1 MHLPYNIHQNIEKEG
16 NPMNIIRTKVVELE
30 MIPAVAY
37 KIKLKSGGSGIKMHR
52 TDQDMTVFAEVDKR
66 TGDIIISGKI
76 DEALFPYPAFDEA
89 MDTLAGL
96 PYSAR
101 GKVKIMVSDDVEDD
115 EVCTDNADEVPT
127 ACKMLESDEFKA
139 LVDRFSD
146 ETGKLNYALMN
157 KQFMQFAQSSR
168 VVGDMIGKR
177 ESENDIRMFILK
189 NRAAHLA
196 NKREHLSD
204 DEAKALLEAL
214 NEINPRSA
222 FKELN
227 LYLRKRMAR

>member
-1 MHLPYNIHQNIEKEG
+1 
-16 NPMNIIRTKVVELE
+16 MNIIRTKVVELE
-30 MIPAVAY
+30 IIPAVVY

-52 TDQDMTVFAEVDKR
+52 TDQDATYFAEISTR
-66 TGDIIISGKI
+66 TGDVIISGNHDPNLFP
-76 DEALFPYPAFDEA
+76 DEAFNEA
-89 MDTLAGL
+89 IDLLAGL

-101 GKVKIMVSDDVEDD
+101 GKVKIMVSDDVDAE
-115 EVCTDNADEVPT
+115 EVCTDEVEGQALPT
-127 ACKMLESDEFKA
+127 AACMLESPEFIA

-146 ETGKLNYALMN
+146 ENGKINYALMN
-157 KQFMQFAQSSR
+157 KQFMQFASTSK
-168 VVGDMIGKR
+168 VVSEMIGRR
-177 ESENDIRMFILK
+177 ESEGDIRMFIIK

-204 DEAKALLEAL
+204 DEANALLEAL

-227 LYLRKRMAR
+227 LFLRRRLGGR